1 VIRFNPPPL
10 VTEQDYSR
18 LAAELLV
25 KIGDCQ
31 QLVDPWFRLHRGYNP
46 GWSPRP
52 PEGVAVK
59 HLWQVV
65 VSGLPAGEMVA
76 LVDSAGQELMTA
88 NGTGA
93 APVRLSALVA
103 PGGERELS
111 IARIGAWTRDIQ
123 LPGPELTNQPSTTQ
137 DLGATRRGLEVRQT
151 PLVHLNSIP
160 LPARSQNLVVT
171 NLFGGPY
178 ILATLDEG
186 VAAFDFSNPH
196 RPVLVG
202 SWRIE
207 GVRGALN
214 WQGALLVFGKEGV
227 ECIDRSGRRS
237 GTVAK
242 CELSSILD
250 AAGDRQALYALTDEG
265 VDVYS
270 KRLCRIGAV
279 PLEGGQC
286 LARVGRTF
294 VAGARR
300 GLTIFETAKP
310 RHLGGYR

>member
-1 VIRFNPPPL
+1 MTQRIRWTCWSRPSGGTRVIRFNPPPL

-137 DLGATRRGLEVRQT
+137 DLGTTRRGLEVRQT

-160 LPARSQNLVVT
+160 LPRA
-171 NLFGGPY
+171 
-178 ILATLDEG
+178 
-186 VAAFDFSNPH
+186 VAEPRRH
-196 RPVLVG
+196 EPVR
-202 SWRIE
+202 WPMH
-207 GVRGALN
+207 
-214 WQGALLVFGKEGV
+214 
-227 ECIDRSGRRS
+227 SG
-237 GTVAK
+237 
-242 CELSSILD
+242 D
-250 AAGDRQALYALTDEG
+250 
-265 VDVYS
+265 
-270 KRLCRIGAV
+270 
-279 PLEGGQC
+279 
-286 LARVGRTF
+286 
-294 VAGARR
+294 
-300 GLTIFETAKP
+300 P
-310 RHLGGYR
+310 R

>member
-1 VIRFNPPPL
+1 
-10 VTEQDYSR
+10 
-18 LAAELLV
+18 
-25 KIGDCQ
+25 
-31 QLVDPWFRLHRGYNP
+31 
-46 GWSPRP
+46 
-52 PEGVAVK
+52 
-59 HLWQVV
+59 
-65 VSGLPAGEMVA
+65 
-76 LVDSAGQELMTA
+76 MTA

-111 IARIGAWTRDIQ
+111 IARIGARTRDIQ
-123 LPGPELTNQPSTTQ
+123 MPGPELTNQPSTTQ
-137 DLGATRRGLEVRQT
+137 DLGTTRRGLEVRQT
-151 PLVHLNSIP
+151 LLVHLNSIP

-171 NLFGGPY
+171 NLFGGPC

-214 WQGALLVFGKEGV
+214 WQGALLVFGQEGV
-227 ECIDRSGRRS
+227 EWIDRSGRRS

-286 LARVGRTF
+286 LARVGRTL

-310 RHLGGYR
+310 RHLRGERFLEDTSVRAARSTLVGEAGTFVVVPEDGTAQLLRFNQERLEEIARYSGTPWFIETVRLGDCMVKIGADRMSLDTYRFGESSVI